1 MCESFIHSLIQCT
14 LSSCSVPSPNTDTDA
29 DQVPFWS
36 PGVHS
41 LTFTAWTQAASGGTE
56 SGRDDGCPSSQHHRR
71 TGNGAPVPSPG
82 VGENPASSENTR
94 QALGTAPH
102 AVSPPQMGGTL
113 FIRDPCFSA
122 SALAGYSGVGS
133 GDAGDPGAITVASQA
148 PQQDGGR
155 IRFGHRQRSR
165 VDTAGLP
172 QATLPP
178 SASPQ
183 CPQLWATG
191 LSPWPGTFHPR
202 REGWDAPYWPTGTQ
216 VTKKLSLQ
224 TYSSSSSWGDRW
236 VHCSIPQTWRTRHS
250 ARPWNRKEGHCPCP
264 RPRPDSL

>member
-1 MCESFIHSLIQCT
+1 MLF
-14 LSSCSVPSPNTDTDA
+14 SVSPHWVFWGWVRGCWGPRGHHGGISGTPAGWREDKI
-29 DQVPFWS
+29 WS
-36 PGVHS
+36 PTEEPCGHS
-41 LTFTAWTQAASGGTE
+41 
-56 SGRDDGCPSSQHHRR
+56 
-71 TGNGAPVPSPG
+71 
-82 VGENPASSENTR
+82 
-94 QALGTAPH
+94 
-102 AVSPPQMGGTL
+102 
-113 FIRDPCFSA
+113 
-122 SALAGYSGVGS
+122 
-133 GDAGDPGAITVASQA
+133 
-148 PQQDGGR
+148 
-155 IRFGHRQRSR
+155 
-165 VDTAGLP
+165 AGLP

-236 VHCSIPQTWRTRHS
+236 VHCSIPQTWRTRYS